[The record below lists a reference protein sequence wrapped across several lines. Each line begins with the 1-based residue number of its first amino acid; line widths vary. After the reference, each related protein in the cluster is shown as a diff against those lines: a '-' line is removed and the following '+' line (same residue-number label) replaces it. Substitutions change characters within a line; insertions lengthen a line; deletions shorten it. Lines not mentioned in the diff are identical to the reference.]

1 MFSGVGVISIS
12 TITSALSEAESVDSP
27 KMAEGV
33 EDKVVGVVLIAMV
46 GILVGMEV
54 INFLVGVGVINFVGV
69 GVGVGVLVDVGVLVG
84 VFVGVVVEVGV
95 SVGVSVTMMVG
106 SEVGVGSAIFR
117 VREFESPAGELAPPV
132 YRLSLTKYSPG
143 PL

>member
-1 MFSGVGVISIS
+1 MVSIS
-12 TITSALSEAESVDSP
+12 MTISALREAESVDSP
-27 KMAEGV
+27 KMVESV
-33 EDKVVGVVLIAMV
+33 EDKVGGVVLITVV
-46 GILVGMEV
+46 GILVGVEV
-54 INFLVGVGVINFVGV
+54 INFLVGVGVIDFVGV
-69 GVGVGVLVDVGVLVG
+69 GVGVGVLVGVG

-95 SVGVSVTMMVG
+95 LVGVSVMMMVG